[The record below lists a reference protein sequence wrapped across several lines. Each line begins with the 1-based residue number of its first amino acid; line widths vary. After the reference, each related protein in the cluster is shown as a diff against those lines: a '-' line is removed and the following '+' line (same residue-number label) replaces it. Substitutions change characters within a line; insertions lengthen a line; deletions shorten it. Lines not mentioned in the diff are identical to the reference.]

1 MEVTHH
7 HHFTLGYS
15 ASKDSAQCF
24 SYHLLQAHAEFVSPI
39 TITERTPS
47 YIWAHF
53 FQCCFSMQEWV
64 AKIDMKKNNKILTCA
79 TQKRS
84 DASSVSSAPLLLAA
98 ADGEDPLPWSPFD
111 PGALST
117 HHTRKKKHLILWVTQ
132 TPGLLKLPCKQDEN

>member
-1 MEVTHH
+1 
-7 HHFTLGYS
+7 
-15 ASKDSAQCF
+15 
-24 SYHLLQAHAEFVSPI
+24 
-39 TITERTPS
+39 
-47 YIWAHF
+47 
-53 FQCCFSMQEWV
+53 MQEWV

-117 HHTRKKKHLILWVTQ
+117 PYKKKETFIFMSDSDTRIIK
-132 TPGLLKLPCKQDEN
+132 TPL